1 MTFRR
6 LLAVWLATALIL
18 SPVAGIAAAQPTS
31 VSETTQVKSVET
43 PRFNTATQIT
53 NETVFLA
60 TGNLKAVS
68 SETGSLLWDYSI
80 NDPRGVAVSPDQSVV
95 YAGSYAD
102 QYVTAVFIGNQ
113 TENWNTSNLGY
124 VRKIDV
130 SSNGE
135 SVYAAGGSTVY
146 RLDADTGQI
155 EWSFSNH
162 SDRVVDLDA
171 EGGTI
176 YSASV
181 DGTIRAIG
189 AGSGTQNWVHSTTT
203 AADAVAADGSTVYAS
218 DENGY
223 LYALSGGGVEWQKQ
237 FGSSSDQNRIN
248 ALDVSDN
255 SIIAGF
261 HDGETHGLN
270 STGGI
275 KYTIPVGSQ
284 AVFWSPN
291 TGQSYLGGSDT
302 YAYDDTAEQWSI
314 TDTADDV
321 AVAEPAETAGDL
333 SGRVLDQN
341 GAGLSNAT
349 VALSQNGTEA
359 ASTLTNTTGYYST
372 TVTNGTYN
380 ATASKPGYFN
390 ASGQV
395 TVQGDTILNFTLSE
409 SDKPY
414 VGGGGTSNDGSDA
427 GATPRGGV
435 LLDDQQTDLN
445 FTVRDDGGGQINY
458 TVFHINASDEFE
470 EVASG
475 QVANNTRVSESVTS
489 LHGANQWYV
498 RVNDSINVQTS
509 SVFRY
514 RTPGI
519 VTVFNGSSLNRL
531 NDRTVDYVIRGANS
545 NYRQEGSTS
554 DGNISLNGVPDER
567 LLVRANAT
575 DYYEQTIQV
584 TNPARNYSLLLY
596 PRPSSNIPGSDGNYQ
611 QSFSVNDLTGDFPA
625 SDSSLEVQA
634 RVNGEYQVVASDS
647 FGAVNVATVTLED
660 GEEYRLA
667 VRNDDRVRSMGD
679 FTGDQ
684 SLSSEVVTLTV
695 TGGADDG
702 NLTTD
707 PEGLWQYN
715 ASYNDSQQAILAE
728 FDSNDTSIQSVQVK
742 IYERGDEG
750 NVIYDSNYGAV
761 EELHHTQQLDN
772 EQANKTWWVEFQ
784 VETNNTTQTARVLVG
799 SGAQDPTGSLP
810 DWIKLALSVIVIMM
824 TGALFSQAN
833 IGVGMIVTPLV
844 AGGFVLIGWTGTA
857 LTGGTVVVALT
868 VGILV
873 NYGGVR

>member
-1 MTFRR
+1 MTDTRFVALVAIGLVGMG
-6 LLAVWLATALIL
+6 LLWGGVSGQSSSWGYYEDFEDGVNTWDAGTVTNGHLVMSGNTIKTGPYSGGPGDGDFVYQSQVEIDNQSGLIL
-18 SPVAGIAAAQPTS
+18 DLPSGELFARVSPQNDYIELFEQNAPTDRARKSVTLPTQAEYEVRVEYDDSQQQYTLIVTGGGVDES
-31 VSETTQVKSVET
+31 VS
-43 PRFNTATQIT
+43 
-53 NETVFLA
+53 LA
-60 TGNLKAVS
+60 ADYTD
-68 SETGSLLWDYSI
+68 ETGSLQARNAGDGSSKFDYFAYRTSLLPEY
-80 NDPRGVAVSPDQSVV
+80 NVS
-95 YAGSYAD
+95 
-102 QYVTAVFIGNQ
+102 
-113 TENWNTSNLGY
+113 GY
-124 VRKIDV
+124 VND
-130 SSNGE
+130 SQGNLL
-135 SVYAAGGSTVY
+135 AN
-146 RLDADTGQI
+146 AD
-155 EWSFSNH
+155 
-162 SDRVVDLDA
+162 
-171 EGGTI
+171 
-176 YSASV
+176 
-181 DGTIRAIG
+181 
-189 AGSGTQNWVHSTTT
+189 
-203 AADAVAADGSTVYAS
+203 
-218 DENGY
+218 
-223 LYALSGGGVEWQKQ
+223 
-237 FGSSSDQNRIN
+237 
-248 ALDVSDN
+248 
-255 SIIAGF
+255 
-261 HDGETHGLN
+261 
-270 STGGI
+270 
-275 KYTIPVGSQ
+275 
-284 AVFWSPN
+284 
-291 TGQSYLGGSDT
+291 
-302 YAYDDTAEQWSI
+302 I
-314 TDTADDV
+314 TF
-321 AVAEPAETAGDL
+321 
-333 SGRVLDQN
+333 
-341 GAGLSNAT
+341 
-349 VALSQNGTEA
+349 SQNGVQQYQT
-359 ASTLTNTTGYYST
+359 TTNSSGGYSQ
-372 TVTNGTYN
+372 TVEEGTYN
-380 ATASKPGYFN
+380 VTASKAGYTN
-390 ASGQV
+390 ATGQV
-395 TVQGDTILNFTLSE
+395 PVTSNTVLNFTLAE

-414 VGGGGTSNDGSDA
+414 IGGGGTSNDGSTA
-427 GATPRGGV
+427 EHEPRGGV

-445 FTVRDDGGGQINY
+445 FTVRDDSSSQINY
-458 TVFHINASDEFE
+458 TVFHINASDQFE
-470 EVASG
+470 EVGSG
-475 QVANNTRVSESVTS
+475 QVANNTRVSVPVTS
-489 LHGANQWYV
+489 LHGSNQWYV

-647 FGAVNVATVTLED
+647 FGAVNVATVTLDD

-702 NLTTD
+702 DLTTD
-707 PEGLWQYN
+707 PEGLWRYN

-728 FDSNDTSIQSVQVK
+728 FDSNDTSIQSVRVK

-761 EELHHTQQLDN
+761 ESLQHTQQLDN